1 MGWPY
6 RFVDLSQ
13 DEVQLRRQTLDR
25 YGSYAQYSALVP
37 IVLALLVRLG
47 SYLSQRWQAGAA
59 YDAVPNSPVLKKRR
73 QSWTGSWD
81 AKIRKGKWWLAD
93 DVYFMGQHWGQKD
106 QWVFGL
112 AWASWLLVLSVLETG
127 DDYLHLTKRFGVIAV
142 SQIPFQYLLA
152 LKSFSP
158 IAKVFST
165 SHEELNKWHR
175 VLSRVTLSLLMLH
188 AMFYLNFFVAKGIVQ
203 KRLFAPI
210 VFAGVVAFAAM
221 NMMTSTATAAVR
233 RYSYRVFFVTHLIG
247 AFAIPPLVFFHAK
260 PARLF
265 MAKAIIVFLIDLTV
279 RRLRTVMAPSKL
291 ETIPGTNLVK
301 ISASIP
307 QNKVNAFRTRPGS
320 HIYLS
325 VPPAARPGAGPTSSE
340 AMLFEFLFNP
350 FTVASVDEETGD
362 LTLVARQLDG
372 PLTKHLGRFA
382 NAGTGIDDGKVPLCI
397 EGPYGAASLHFD
409 KLISSSVDRVL
420 LVAGGVGATFTVPI
434 YQAILQDNPNAKV
447 ELVWS
452 VRGES
457 DATWA
462 MAADKSP
469 TSVLD
474 DPNVHIYL
482 TGDALNSNSTG
493 PMAGLPAETNPEGE
507 MEMSAMSPRDGRRN
521 RLTSEHNRKRPDLRK
536 IVDDFFKQGT
546 EERVAVLVCGP
557 AAMGREVR
565 EYVGAWVMRGREVVW
580 HNEGFGW

>member
-6 RFVDLSQ
+6 RFVDLSSE
-13 DEVQLRRQTLDR
+13 EVQLRRQTLDR
-25 YGSYAQYSALVP
+25 YGSYAHYSALAP
-37 IVLALLVRLG
+37 IVLALLVRIG
-47 SYLSQRWQAGAA
+47 FYLRRRWQASAA
-59 YDAVPNSPVLKKRR
+59 YDAVPVSPVLKERR
-73 QSWTGSWD
+73 QSWSGNLDT
-81 AKIRKGKWWLAD
+81 KIQKGKWWLAD

-127 DDYLHLTKRFGVIAV
+127 DDYLHITKRFGIIAV

-158 IAKVFST
+158 IAKVFAT

-175 VLSRVTLSLLMLH
+175 VLSRVTLSLLVLH

-221 NMMTSTATAAVR
+221 NMMTSTAAAAVR
-233 RYSYRVFFVTHLIG
+233 RYSYRVFFVTHLVG

-260 PARLF
+260 SARLF
-265 MAKAIIVFLIDLTV
+265 MAKALVVFLIDLAV
-279 RRLRTVMAPSKL
+279 RRFRTVTAPSKL
-291 ETIPGTNLVK
+291 ETVPGTNLVK

-307 QNKVNAFRTRPGS
+307 QDKVNAFSARPGS

-325 VPPAARPGAGPTSSE
+325 VPSAARPGAGTVSSK
-340 AMLFEFLFNP
+340 AILFEFLFNP
-350 FTVASVDEETGD
+350 FTVASVDEEAGN
-362 LTLVARQLDG
+362 LTLVARELDG

-382 NAGTGIDDGKVPLCI
+382 NAGTGTHDGKVPLCI

-409 KLISSSVDRVL
+409 KLTSSSVDRVL
-420 LVAGGVGATFTVPI
+420 LVAGGVGATFTIPI
-434 YQAILQDNPNAKV
+434 YRAILQDNPSTKV
-447 ELVWS
+447 DLVWS
-452 VRGES
+452 VRGAG
-457 DATWA
+457 DAAWA
-462 MAADKSP
+462 MAADKS
-469 TSVLD
+469 TKSILD
-474 DPNVHIYL
+474 DPNVQIYF
-482 TGDALNSNSTG
+482 TGDALNSDATG
-493 PMAGLPAETNPEGE
+493 PMAGIPAETNPQGE
-507 MEMSAMSPRDGRRN
+507 MEMSAMSPRSLRRN
-521 RLTSEHNRKRPDLRK
+521 RFTSENYRKRPDLRK
-536 IVDDFFKQGT
+536 IVDDVFKQGA

-557 AAMGREVR
+557 SAMGREVR
-565 EYVGAWVMRGREVVW
+565 EYVGAWVMRGRKVVW

>member
-6 RFVDLSQ
+6 RFVDLSTE
-13 DEVQLRRQTLDR
+13 EVQLRRQTLDR
-25 YGSYAQYSALVP
+25 YGAYAHYSALAPVA
-37 IVLALLVRLG
+37 LTLLVRLG
-47 SYLSQRWQAGAA
+47 FYLSRRWQPTAA
-59 YDAVPNSPVLKKRR
+59 YDAVPVSPVLKKRR
-73 QSWTGSWD
+73 QSWSGNLD
-81 AKIRKGKWWLAD
+81 VKIRKGKWWLAD

-127 DDYLHLTKRFGVIAV
+127 DDYLHITKRFGIIAA

-152 LKSFSP
+152 LKRFSP
-158 IAKVFST
+158 IAKAFGT

-175 VLSRVTLSLLMLH
+175 VLSRVTLSLLVLH
-188 AMFYLNFFVAKGIVQ
+188 AMFYLNFFVAKGLVQ

-210 VFAGVVAFAAM
+210 VFAGVVAFATM
-221 NMMTSTATAAVR
+221 NMMTSTAAAAVR
-233 RYSYRVFFVTHLIG
+233 RYSYRVFFVAHLIG
-247 AFAIPPLVFFHAK
+247 AFAIPPLVFFHATS
-260 PARLF
+260 ARLF
-265 MAKAIIVFLIDLTV
+265 MAKAIVVFLIDLTV
-279 RRLRTVMAPSKL
+279 RRLRTVTAPSKL
-291 ETIPGTNLVK
+291 ENIPGTNLVK

-307 QNKVNAFRTRPGS
+307 QDNINAFVARPGS

-325 VPPAARPGAGPTSSE
+325 VPSAARPSAGPASSK

-350 FTVASVDEETGD
+350 FTVASVDEKNSN

-382 NAGTGIDDGKVPLCI
+382 NAGTGPHDGKVPLCI

-409 KLISSSVDRVL
+409 RLVSPSVDRVL
-420 LVAGGVGATFTVPI
+420 LVAGGVGATFTIPI
-434 YQAILQDNPNAKV
+434 YQAILQDNPNTKV
-447 ELVWS
+447 DFVWS
-452 VRGES
+452 IRGAG
-457 DATWA
+457 DVTWA
-462 MAADKSP
+462 VAADKS
-469 TSVLD
+469 TKSLLD
-474 DPNVHIYL
+474 DPNVHIYF
-482 TGDALNSNSTG
+482 TGDALNSDATG

-507 MEMSAMSPRDGRRN
+507 MEMSTMSPGDPRRI
-521 RLTSEHNRKRPDLRK
+521 RLTSEDHRKRPDLRK
-536 IVDDFFKQGT
+536 IVDDVFRQGA

-557 AAMGREVR
+557 SAMGREVR

>member
-6 RFVDLSQ
+6 RFLDLSQ
-13 DEVQLRRQTLDR
+13 DEIHLRRQTLDR
-25 YGSYAQYSALVP
+25 YGGYALFSAFTP
-37 IVLALLVRLG
+37 ILLALIFRLW
-47 SYLSQRWQAGAA
+47 SYLSRRWQASAA

-73 QSWTGSWD
+73 QSWGGGWD
-81 AKIRKGKWWLAD
+81 ARIRKAKWWLAD

-127 DDYLHLTKRFGVIAV
+127 NDYLHLTKRFGIIAA
-142 SQIPFQYLLA
+142 SQIPYQYVLA

-158 IAKVFST
+158 IAKVFRT

-175 VLSRVTLSLLMLH
+175 VLSRVTLSLLVLH
-188 AMFYLNFFVAKGIVQ
+188 AIFYMNFFVEKGIVQ
-203 KRLFAPI
+203 KRLFAPV
-210 VFAGVVAFAAM
+210 VFAGAVAFATM
-221 NMMTSTATAAVR
+221 NMMTSTAAAAVR
-233 RYSYRVFFVTHLIG
+233 RFSYRIFFVTHLIG

-260 PARLF
+260 SARLF
-265 MAKAIIVFLIDLTV
+265 MAKAIIAFLIDLTV
-279 RRLRTVMAPSKL
+279 RRLRTVTASSKL
-291 ETIPGTNLVK
+291 ETILGTNLVK

-307 QNKVNAFRTRPGS
+307 QQKINAFQNRPGS

-325 VPPAARPGAGPTSSE
+325 VPPAARSGSGQSSSK

-350 FTVASVDEETGD
+350 FTVASVDEENGS

-372 PLTKHLGRFA
+372 PLTKHLGLFA
-382 NAGTGIDDGKVPLCI
+382 NAGDGVDGGKVPLCI

-409 KLISSSVDRVL
+409 TLTSSAVDRVL

-447 ELVWS
+447 EFVWA
-452 VRGES
+452 VRGAG

-462 MAADKSP
+462 VEADEAPQSM
-469 TSVLD
+469 LD

-482 TGDALNSNSTG
+482 TGDALHSDSTG
-493 PMAGLPAETNPEGE
+493 PMAGLPAETNPDGE
-507 MEMSAMSPRDGRRN
+507 MEMTAMP
-521 RLTSEHNRKRPDLRK
+521 HNRKLNRFTSARYRRRPDLRK
-536 IVDDFFKQGT
+536 IVDDFFRQGI

-565 EYVGAWVMRGREVVW
+565 NYVGTWVMTGRDVVW